1 MKEAG
6 ENMLVKWIEFEN
18 LETGLKIERV
28 EFNRDITLLVGVSGA
43 GKTQI
48 LNAVRYSLE
57 LAVSEEEEL
66 HPYHCK
72 LGIEIDNE
80 EYEWEYVI
88 NKNENKEM
96 LVVDKEQYC
105 FVKESLKRGKE
116 QLFLRENEKVHIIG
130 YDRVPM
136 PKKSES
142 LLAQYAEDE
151 ALEKI
156 VQEIKKLYSIETD
169 VEVRVGINTETFKSF
184 RNIMEVYSKIKEIN
198 MKMISPF
205 PVVIKLDFVK
215 KYLSDVYTEIL
226 DTVKDIFPEIQDIEV
241 VEDTQQKEYLI
252 AIQVYGKRIMQYEIS
267 NGMLKCIY
275 YIVELYTMSEN
286 SIVLIEEFENGLG
299 ENCINVL
306 AELIMEERKDLQF
319 IITSHHPKIING
331 IEPCKWKIIDRE
343 ISVIKN
349 YSSKQYGIENSK
361 HEPYFNLVN
370 RLAFEGKI

>member
-1 MKEAG
+1 
-6 ENMLVKWIEFEN
+6 MLVKWIEFEN

-48 LNAVRYSLE
+48 LNAVKYSLE
-57 LAVSEEEEL
+57 LAISEEEML
-66 HPYHCK
+66 LPYHCK
-72 LGIEIDNE
+72 LGIETDNK

-88 NKNENKEM
+88 KKNENKEI
-96 LVVDKEQYC
+96 LTVDKEEYC
-105 FVKESLKRGKE
+105 FARESLKKGKE
-116 QLFLRENEKVHIIG
+116 QLFLREFEKVQIIG

-142 LLAQYAEDE
+142 LLSQYAEDE
-151 ALEKI
+151 VLNKV
-156 VQEIKKLYSIETD
+156 VQEIDKLYSIGIGIDAWLSTRKEAFDKYIWFFSKTSYFYKKDENISRKVLSQLPTD
-169 VEVRVGINTETFKSF
+169 VKLHLVKRYFKETYS
-184 RNIMEVYSKIKEIN
+184 NILYA
-198 MKMISPF
+198 
-205 PVVIKLDFVK
+205 
-215 KYLSDVYTEIL
+215 
-226 DTVKDIFPEIQDIEV
+226 VKDIFSEIEDIDV
-241 VEDTQQKEYLI
+241 IEDTQQTEWQI
-252 AIQVYGKRIMQYEIS
+252 VIRVYGKQLKKHEIS

-286 SIVLIEEFENGLG
+286 SVVLIEEFENGLG
-299 ENCINVL
+299 ENCISVL

-331 IEPCKWKIIDRE
+331 IEPSKWRIIDRE
-343 ISVIKN
+343 VSVIKN
-349 YSSKQYGIENSK
+349 YSSEQYGITNSK